1 MQKCMKTLVGVWT
14 NITLAHAFNSWVSC
28 VEELKA
34 KRALQ
39 GQALAFWNSR
49 ELAQVSGS
57 VGHVQCITAIAQ
69 RPLQLMTAVLWYL
82 LVSLMH
88 NFLSY

>member
-1 MQKCMKTLVGVWT
+1 MGVWT
-14 NITLAHAFNSWVSC
+14 NITITHAFNSWICC

-57 VGHVQCITAIAQ
+57 VGHVQSITAIAQ
-69 RPLQLMTAVLWYL
+69 RPLQLMTAVLWHL
-82 LVSLMH
+82 LVPLMN
-88 NFLSY
+88 NFLSYKLYLV